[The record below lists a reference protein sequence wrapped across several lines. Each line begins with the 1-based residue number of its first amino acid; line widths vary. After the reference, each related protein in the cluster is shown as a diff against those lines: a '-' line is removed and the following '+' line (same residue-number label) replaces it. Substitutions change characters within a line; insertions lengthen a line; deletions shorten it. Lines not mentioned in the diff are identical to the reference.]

1 MFQLR
6 CKCSDF
12 AAFSVTLQTKIC
24 ENRRHLGKKQVFCTR
39 FALFLHRSF
48 RIVYKMQEQRRTYIA
63 IDLKSMYA
71 SVECVARGLDP
82 LDTNLVVA
90 DVSRTEKTI
99 CLAVTPSLKAYG
111 IGGRA
116 RLFEVV
122 QRLREVNYER
132 QMKVP
137 ERRLTGK
144 STSDAALKAH
154 PDWAID
160 YIAAPPRM
168 AHYIEVSSRIYGI
181 YLKYI
186 APEDIHVYS
195 IDEVFMDVTAY
206 LRTYKLSA
214 HELAM
219 KMIRDVLA
227 TTGIT
232 ATAGIGTN
240 MYLAKVAMDIVA
252 KKTPADKNGVRIA
265 ELDEMSYRRELWD
278 YQPITK
284 FWRVGRGI
292 AEKLA
297 VYGIDTM
304 GKLARMSVQNEG
316 LLYRLFGVNAELL
329 IDHAWGWE
337 PCTMEA
343 VKAYRPETNS
353 FSSGQVLQEPYTFKK
368 ARVVIQEMAEGM
380 ALDLVSKRLVTDQLV
395 LTVGYDAESLTRP
408 EIRAK
413 YHGEI
418 TANYYGKQVPKH
430 AHGTFNFE
438 RPTSSS
444 RLIMEGASELFDRH
458 VNPDLLI
465 RRLNLTTNHVVS
477 EASVAAQE
485 NAPQQLDLFT
495 DYEALEKQR
504 QEEQAKL
511 DKERRMQEAQLKI
524 KQRFGK
530 NAILRGLN
538 FEEGATAKERNEQ
551 IGGHKA

>member
-1 MFQLR
+1 MP
-6 CKCSDF
+6 
-12 AAFSVTLQTKIC
+12 
-24 ENRRHLGKKQVFCTR
+24 
-39 FALFLHRSF
+39 
-48 RIVYKMQEQRRTYIA
+48 EQQRKYIA
-63 IDLKSMYA
+63 IDLKSFYA
-71 SVECVARGLDP
+71 SVECVDRGLDP
-82 LDTNLVVA
+82 LTTNLVVA
-90 DVSRTEKTI
+90 DESRTDKTI
-99 CLAVTPSLKAYG
+99 CLAVSPSLKAYG

-116 RLFEVV
+116 RLFEVK
-122 QRLREVNYER
+122 Q
-132 QMKVP
+132 KVHG
-137 ERRLTGK
+137 RV
-144 STSDAALKAH
+144 DF
-154 PDWAID
+154 I
-160 YIAAPPRM
+160 IAKPRM
-168 AHYIEVSSRIYGI
+168 AHYMEVSTRVYQT

-206 LRTYKLSA
+206 LGTYKMTA

-219 KMIRDVLA
+219 KMIHDVLA

-252 KKTPADKNGVRIA
+252 KKMMVSTNHLPADKDGVRIA
-265 ELDEMSYRRELWD
+265 ELDEMSYRHELWD
-278 YQPITK
+278 YRPLTK
-284 FWRVGRGI
+284 FWRVGHGI

-304 GKLARMSVQNEG
+304 GRLARMSIQNEG

-353 FSSGQVLQEPYTFKK
+353 FSSGQVLQEPYTWKK
-368 ARVVIQEMAEGM
+368 ARVVIREMAEGM

-395 LTVGYDAESLTRP
+395 LTVGYDAERLTRP
-408 EIRAK
+408 EIREK

-418 TANYYGKQVPKH
+418 TTNYYGKAVPKH

-438 RPTSSS
+438 KPTSSS
-444 RLIMEGASELFDRH
+444 RLIMDGATDIFNRC

-477 EASVAAQE
+477 EASVSAQ
-485 NAPQQLDLFT
+485 NNVPQQLDLFT

-511 DKERRMQEAQLKI
+511 DKERRIQEAQLRI
-524 KQRFGK
+524 KKRFGK

>member
-1 MFQLR
+1 MP
-6 CKCSDF
+6 
-12 AAFSVTLQTKIC
+12 
-24 ENRRHLGKKQVFCTR
+24 
-39 FALFLHRSF
+39 
-48 RIVYKMQEQRRTYIA
+48 EQQRTYIA
-63 IDLKSMYA
+63 IDLKSFYA
-71 SVECVARGLDP
+71 SVECVDRGLDP
-82 LDTNLVVA
+82 LTTNLVVA
-90 DVSRTEKTI
+90 DVTRTEKTI
-99 CLAVTPSLKAYG
+99 CLAVSPSLKAYD

-122 QRLREVNYER
+122 QRMREVNFER
-132 QMKVP
+132 QSKVP
-137 ERRLTGK
+137 GHCLTGK
-144 STSDAALKAH
+144 SASDIELKQH
-154 PDWAID
+154 PDWAVD
-160 YIAAPPRM
+160 YIAAPPQM
-168 AHYIEVSSRIYGI
+168 AHYIEVSSKIYKT

-195 IDEVFMDVTAY
+195 IDEVIMDVTAY
-206 LRTYKLSA
+206 LGSYKLTAREQTEQREQSQA
-214 HELAM
+214 CLQNAESRRMSTARQLAM
-219 KMIRDVLA
+219 KIIRDVLSQ
-227 TTGIT
+227 TGIT

-240 MYLAKVAMDIVA
+240 MYLCKVAMDIVA
-252 KKTPADKNGVRIA
+252 KKMPADKDGVRIA

-278 YQPITK
+278 DRPITK

-297 VYGIDTM
+297 LYGVDTM
-304 GKLARMSVQNEG
+304 GKLARMSVQNEET
-316 LLYRLFGVNAELL
+316 LYRLFGVNAELL

-353 FSSGQVLQEPYTFKK
+353 FSSGQVLQEPYDFKK

-380 ALDLVSKRLVTDQLV
+380 ALNLVSKRLVTDQLV
-395 LTVGYDAESLTRP
+395 LTVGYDAENLIRP
-408 EIRAK
+408 EIREK

-418 TANYYGKQVPKH
+418 TNNYYGKAVPKH

-438 RPTSSS
+438 KPTLSS
-444 RLIMEGASELFDRH
+444 RQIIDGAAALFDRC
-458 VNPDLLI
+458 VKPDLLI
-465 RRLNLTTNHVVS
+465 RRLNLTTNHVVT
-477 EASVAAQE
+477 EASVAAKD

-495 DYEALEKQR
+495 DYEALEKQK
-504 QEEQAKL
+504 QEEKAKL

-538 FEEGATAKERNEQ
+538 FEEGATAKERNKQ

>member
-1 MFQLR
+1 
-6 CKCSDF
+6 
-12 AAFSVTLQTKIC
+12 
-24 ENRRHLGKKQVFCTR
+24 
-39 FALFLHRSF
+39 
-48 RIVYKMQEQRRTYIA
+48 MQEQRRTYIA

-252 KKTPADKNGVRIA
+252 KKAPADKDGVRIA
-265 ELDEMSYRRELWD
+265 ELDEMSYRQELWD

-380 ALDLVSKRLVTDQLV
+380 ALDLVSKRLLTDQLV

-418 TANYYGKQVPKH
+418 
-430 AHGTFNFE
+430 NFE
-438 RPTSSS
+438 KPTSSS
-444 RLIMEGASELFDRH
+444 RLIMEGASELFDSH

-477 EASVAAQE
+477 EASVAAQD

-495 DYEALEKQR
+495 DYEAQKKQH

>member
-1 MFQLR
+1 M
-6 CKCSDF
+6 
-12 AAFSVTLQTKIC
+12 T
-24 ENRRHLGKKQVFCTR
+24 
-39 FALFLHRSF
+39 
-48 RIVYKMQEQRRTYIA
+48 EQQRTYIA
-63 IDLKSMYA
+63 IDLKSFYA
-71 SVECVARGLDP
+71 SVECVDRGLDP
-82 LDTNLVVA
+82 LTTNLVVA
-90 DVSRTEKTI
+90 DESRTDKTI
-99 CLAVTPSLKAYG
+99 CLAVSPSLKAYG

-116 RLFEVV
+116 RLFEVR
-122 QRLREVNYER
+122 QKARGVNF
-132 QMKVP
+132 
-137 ERRLTGK
+137 
-144 STSDAALKAH
+144 
-154 PDWAID
+154 I
-160 YIAAPPRM
+160 IAKPRM
-168 AHYIEVSSRIYGI
+168 AHYIEVSTKIYSI

-206 LRTYKLSA
+206 LRTYKLTA
-214 HELAM
+214 RQLAM

-232 ATAGIGTN
+232 ATSGIGTN

-252 KKTPADKNGVRIA
+252 KKMPADKDGVRIA

-278 YQPITK
+278 YRPLTK
-284 FWRVGRGI
+284 FWRVGHGI

-304 GKLARMSVQNEG
+304 GGLARMSVRNEG

-343 VKAYRPETNS
+343 VKAYKPETNS

-395 LTVGYDAESLTRP
+395 LTVGYDTECLTRP
-408 EIRAK
+408 DIREK

-418 TANYYGKQVPKH
+418 TTNYYGKAVPKH

-438 RPTSSS
+438 KPTSSS
-444 RLIMEGASELFDRH
+444 RLIMDGATELFDRC
-458 VNPDLLI
+458 VNSDLLI

-477 EASVAAQE
+477 EASVTAHD

-511 DKERRMQEAQLKI
+511 DKERRMQETQLRI
-524 KQRFGK
+524 KKRFGK

-538 FEEGATAKERNEQ
+538 FEEGATAKERNKQ
-551 IGGHKA
+551 IGGHHE

>member
-1 MFQLR
+1 MQ
-6 CKCSDF
+6 
-12 AAFSVTLQTKIC
+12 
-24 ENRRHLGKKQVFCTR
+24 
-39 FALFLHRSF
+39 
-48 RIVYKMQEQRRTYIA
+48 MQEKKRTYIA

-82 LDTNLVVA
+82 LTTNLVVA

-132 QMKVP
+132 QMKSP
-137 ERRLTGK
+137 GRRLTGK
-144 STSDAALKAH
+144 STSDIELQQH
-154 PDWAID
+154 PDWAVD

-168 AHYIEVSSRIYGI
+168 AHYIEVSSKIYGI

-206 LRTYKLSA
+206 LGSYKLTA

-219 KMIRDVLA
+219 RMIRDVLSQ
-227 TTGIT
+227 TGIT

-240 MYLAKVAMDIVA
+240 MYLCKVAMDIVA
-252 KKTPADKNGVRIA
+252 KKAPADKDGVRIA
-265 ELDEMSYRRELWD
+265 ELDEMSYRQQLWD
-278 YQPITK
+278 YRPLTK
-284 FWRVGRGI
+284 FWRVGKGI

-297 VYGIDTM
+297 MYGIDTM
-304 GKLARMSVQNEG
+304 GKLARLSVQNED

-337 PCTMEA
+337 PCTMDY

-353 FSSGQVLQEPYTFKK
+353 FSNGQVLQEPYSFQK
-368 ARVVIQEMAEGM
+368 ARVVVQEMAESM
-380 ALDLVSKRLVTDQLV
+380 ALELVAKRLVTDQLV
-395 LTVGYDAESLTRP
+395 LTVGYDRESLANPDIRTR
-408 EIRAK
+408 
-413 YHGEI
+413 YHGEV
-418 TANYYGKQVPKH
+418 TTDYYGRQVPKH
-430 AHGTFNFE
+430 AHGTANLQ
-438 RPTSSS
+438 RQTSSTK
-444 RLIMEGASELFDRH
+444 LITDAVVELFDRI
-458 VNPDLLI
+458 VNKDLLV
-465 RRLNLTTNHVVS
+465 RRLNVTVNNVVS
-477 EASVAAQE
+477 ESSVNKNA
-485 NAPQQLDLFT
+485 APQQLDLFT
-495 DYEALEKQR
+495 DYEALAKQEA
-504 QEEQAKL
+504 EERAAL
-511 DKERRMQEAQLKI
+511 EKERRMQEAQLII

>member
-1 MFQLR
+1 M
-6 CKCSDF
+6 SE
-12 AAFSVTLQTKIC
+12 LQ
-24 ENRRHLGKKQVFCTR
+24 
-39 FALFLHRSF
+39 
-48 RIVYKMQEQRRTYIA
+48 RTYIA
-63 IDLKSMYA
+63 IDLKSFYA
-71 SVECVARGLDP
+71 SVECMDRGLDP
-82 LDTNLVVA
+82 LTTNLVVA

-99 CLAVTPSLKAYG
+99 CLAVSPSLKAYG
-111 IGGRA
+111 IGGRS

-122 QRLREVNYER
+122 QRVREVNYER
-132 QMKVP
+132 QMKSST
-137 ERRLTGK
+137 RRLTGK
-144 STSDAALKAH
+144 STSDMELQAH
-154 PDWAID
+154 PDWAVD

-168 AHYIEVSSRIYGI
+168 AHYIEVSSKIYSI

-195 IDEVFMDVTAY
+195 IDEVMMDVTAY
-206 LRTYKLSA
+206 LRSYKMTA

-219 KMIRDVLA
+219 KMIRDVLSQ
-227 TTGIT
+227 TGIT

-240 MYLAKVAMDIVA
+240 LYLCKVAMDIVA
-252 KKTPADKNGVRIA
+252 KKMPADKDGVRIA
-265 ELDEMSYRRELWD
+265 ELDEMSYRQQLWD

-292 AEKLA
+292 AQKLA
-297 VYGIDTM
+297 LYGIDTM
-304 GKLARMSVQNEG
+304 GKLARMSIENEE
-316 LLYRLFGVNAELL
+316 LLYQLFGVNAELL

-353 FSSGQVLQEPYTFKK
+353 FSSGQVLQEPYTFQK

-408 EIRAK
+408 EIREK

-418 TANYYGKQVPKH
+418 TTNYYGKLVPKH

-444 RLIMEGASELFDRH
+444 RLIMEGAAELFDRC
-458 VNPDLLI
+458 VNADLLI

-477 EASVAAQE
+477 EASVTAQE
-485 NAPQQLDLFT
+485 HAAQQLDLFT

-504 QEEQAKL
+504 QEEQARL

-538 FEEGATAKERNEQ
+538 FEEGATAKERNKQ
-551 IGGHKA
+551 IGGHRAGDTQNEKGDVKNDK

>member
-1 MFQLR
+1 MQN
-6 CKCSDF
+6 
-12 AAFSVTLQTKIC
+12 Q
-24 ENRRHLGKKQVFCTR
+24 NRTF
-39 FALFLHRSF
+39 
-48 RIVYKMQEQRRTYIA
+48 IA

-82 LDTNLVVA
+82 LTTNLVVA

-132 QMKVP
+132 QMKSP
-137 ERRLTGK
+137 SRRLTGK
-144 STSDAALKAH
+144 SFSDIELKEH
-154 PDWAID
+154 PDWAVD

-168 AHYIEVSSRIYGI
+168 AHYIDVSSKIYGI

-195 IDEVFMDVTAY
+195 IDEVFMDVTDY
-206 LRTYKLSA
+206 LKSYKKTA

-219 KMIRDVLA
+219 TMIRDVLSQ
-227 TTGIT
+227 TGIT

-240 MYLAKVAMDIVA
+240 MYLCKVAMDIVA
-252 KKTPADKNGVRIA
+252 KKAPADKDGVRIA
-265 ELDEMSYRRELWD
+265 ELDEMSYRKQLWD
-278 YQPITK
+278 YRPITK
-284 FWRVGRGI
+284 FWRVGKGI

-297 VYGIDTM
+297 MYGIDTM
-304 GKLARMSVQNEG
+304 GKVARQSVKNEE

-337 PCTMEA
+337 PCTMDM
-343 VKAYRPETNS
+343 VKAYKPENNS
-353 FSSGQVLQEPYTFKK
+353 FSNGQVLQSAYDFKK
-368 ARVVIQEMAEGM
+368 ARVVVQEMAENM
-380 ALDLVSKRLVTDQLV
+380 ALDLVSKRLVTDQII
-395 LTVGYDAESLTRP
+395 LTVGYDRESLTNP
-408 EIRAK
+408 DIRAR
-413 YHGEI
+413 YHGEV
-418 TANYYGKQVPKH
+418 TTDYYGRQVPKH
-430 AHGTFNFE
+430 AHGTANLS
-438 RPTSSS
+438 RKTSSTK
-444 RLIMEGASELFDRH
+444 LITEAVVDLFDRI
-458 VNPDLLI
+458 VNKDLLV
-465 RRLNLTTNHVVS
+465 RRLNLTVNHVVNEE
-477 EASVAAQE
+477 EA
-485 NAPQQLDLFT
+485 NRRTTPTQLDLFT
-495 DYEALEKQR
+495 DYEELARQQKAEKA
-504 QEEQAKL
+504 EL
-511 DKERRMQEAQLKI
+511 DKERRIQEAQLAI